1 MSVIL
6 ALLTLAAT
14 PEAAGVVE
22 AAEAPSFGFE
32 RVDVVAELPGTFVND
47 DLPELAVDP
56 VTIVVRWV
64 EQLQVVFRV
73 PVAGLTI
80 GASIAAQCIYYAVP
94 IPGVRGLELQLG
106 VQSRLLLPVGL
117 SASLGWRIWR
127 VRVGL
132 GVVAATTASWDSVNY
147 DHPYVLPT
155 LALGI
160 GQLFEP

>member
-6 ALLTLAAT
+6 ALLTLAAS
-14 PEAAGVVE
+14 PEAVGVLE
-22 AAEAPSFGFE
+22 APAAPSFGFE
-32 RVDVVAELPGTFVND
+32 RVDLVAELPGTFVND

-56 VTIVVRWV
+56 VTIAVRFV
-64 EQLQVVFRV
+64 EQVQVVFRV
-73 PVAGLTI
+73 PVAGLTV
-80 GASIAAQCIYYAVP
+80 GASLAAQCVYYAVP

-106 VQSRLLLPVGL
+106 LQSRLLLPVGF
-117 SASLGWRIWR
+117 SASVGWRIWR

-132 GVVAATTASWDSVNY
+132 GVVAATTASWDNLNY